1 MKSKF
6 FLSGGAT
13 WALVCAATVCLAP
26 LTATQAAQN
35 KVRVMVKENQTH
47 GTAPAKEEKEKPEK
61 GAKNNTGV
69 KTATPPKND
78 PKGKEDMYTH
88 STNHSLTIAVVNT
101 TRESLELTIKAT
113 FLGKDEGGKHEV
125 GPDKTL
131 EKKVTLEPGKSE
143 EYTSEEVTFTHT
155 SAHRTAPAGKGGKP
169 TNVPA
174 SGKQYV
180 GYKVEVYSGNDLVG
194 SDARGGSSF

>member
-6 FLSGGAT
+6 SLSGGVT

-26 LTATQAAQN
+26 LSVQAAQN

-47 GTAPAKEEKEKPEK
+47 GPAPAKEEKPEK

-69 KTATPPKND
+69 KTATPPRND
-78 PKGKEDMYTH
+78 PKGKEEMYTH
-88 STNHSLTIAVVNT
+88 SSNHSLTITLVNT
-101 TRESLELTIKAT
+101 TKESLDLTVKTT
-113 FLGKDEGGKHEV
+113 FIVRDEGGKHEV
-125 GPDKTL
+125 GPDKPI

-143 EYTSEEVTFTHT
+143 EFTTDEVTYSHT
-155 SAHRTAPAGKGGKP
+155 SAHRIAPAGKGAKA